1 MSKKTEYLVNWVT
14 YLFIAVSLVLDYY
27 HNDTLVEV
35 LHIIMW
41 TLSVFSL
48 ALFSVISLLIVYTDS
63 KEKYDNVDYPSLY
76 KSFKSGKGKYFGV
89 LTYLSVMVLY
99 KWTYLIIIYI
109 LALLVM
115 KTCGKQL
122 KTLINK
128 YSIKE

>member
-63 KEKYDNVDYPSLY
+63 KKN
-76 KSFKSGKGKYFGV
+76 
-89 LTYLSVMVLY
+89 M
-99 KWTYLIIIYI
+99 I
-109 LALLVM
+109 M
-115 KTCGKQL
+115 
-122 KTLINK
+122 
-128 YSIKE
+128 